1 MISRTI
7 LPELQEIM
15 KTFPA
20 LMLIGPRQIGKT
32 TLAKE
37 LAATLNRPYHY
48 FDLENESDL
57 YLLKNNAQEHLR
69 KLQNDV
75 VMLDEVQIHPP
86 LLSSLRS
93 IIDEHRVSG
102 RFILLGSADPSL
114 VKGVSESLAGR
125 IIYQEIHQISL
136 KEAEENDIDQKQQ
149 WFRGGFPEALLLKSD
164 NAWKLWT
171 ESFIQSYIFRDLN
184 QLFGIQLN
192 PQTIQKLWAMLAH
205 LNGEM
210 ENFENIGRSLGI
222 TGTTVK
228 KYLEY
233 MEGAYLIRKL
243 HPWHTNQGKRLVKS
257 PKIYLRTSGILH
269 FMRGISSYDELQKHP
284 SLGGSW
290 EGYVIEQIR
299 TCLPKS
305 YSLYYYRTSNG
316 AEIDLIIVRGI
327 SPIAGIEIKYSNAPK
342 LSRGFYESVEDL
354 KLKDNYVITPNSKT
368 FNLNDGTQIIS
379 LPEFLTLAEKKWH

>member
-1 MISRTI
+1 MIERSI

-20 LMLIGPRQIGKT
+20 LMLVGPRQIGKT

-37 LAATLNRPYHY
+37 LATQLNKPFHY
-48 FDLENESDL
+48 YDLENESDL

-69 KLQNDV
+69 TLQNEV
-75 VMLDEVQIHPP
+75 VVLDEVQIHPP

-93 IIDEHRVSG
+93 IIDEHRIPG

-125 IIYQEIHQISL
+125 IIYQEIQQISL
-136 KEAEENDIDQKQQ
+136 PEAIDNKISQNQH
-149 WFRGGFPEALLLKSD
+149 WFRGGFPEALLLNTDK
-164 NAWKLWT
+164 AWKLWT
-171 ESFIQSYIFRDLN
+171 ESFIQSYVFRDLN

-205 LNGEM
+205 LNSEI

-233 MEGAYLIRKL
+233 MEGAYLIRRL
-243 HPWHTNQGKRLVKS
+243 NPWYVNQSKRLVKS
-257 PKIYLRTSGILH
+257 PKLYLRTPGILH
-269 FMRGISSYDELQKHP
+269 FMQGINNYDELQKHP
-284 SLGGSW
+284 SLGASW

-299 TCLPKS
+299 TRLPKS
-305 YSLYYYRTSNG
+305 CSLYYYRTRNG
-316 AEIDLIIVRGI
+316 AEIDVLIVKGVT
-327 SPIAGIEIKYSNAPK
+327 PIAGIEIKYSNAPK
-342 LSRGFYESVEDL
+342 LSRGFYECIEDL
-354 KLKDNYVITPNSKT
+354 NLSDNYVITPSSKA
-368 FNLNDGTQIIS
+368 FKLANGIQVVS
-379 LPEFLTLAEKKWH
+379 LEQFLIEFCKAWD